1 MHVYHV
7 LFTYT
12 YLERVVILN
21 ETQESNEELCNVVI
35 LLLILQSLEQGHLG
49 I

>member
-1 MHVYHV
+1 MRTYHV

-12 YLERVVILN
+12 YLEGVVILN
-21 ETQESNEELCNVVI
+21 ETQESNEKLCNVVI

>member
-1 MHVYHV
+1 MRMYHV

-12 YLERVVILN
+12 YLEGVVILH
-21 ETQESNEELCNVVI
+21 ETQESNETLWNVVI